1 MKKKKTKI
9 KWGNVLKAVVFLFS
23 AYMILHDLY
32 MISIYPIISGNYCG
46 LTGFGLLVLITNFM
60 IVGFICE
67 DFEEQIE
74 KTSTTR
80 NS

>member
-1 MKKKKTKI
+1 MKNKKIKI

-32 MISIYPIISGNYCG
+32 MINIYPIISGNYCG

-60 IVGFICE
+60 IVGFIYD